1 MNGRVGW
8 RALDSGHGTRIHAY
22 TVRRVR
28 VTGHIYLFA
37 RTHAPRAVM
46 STEEAAREDDA
57 GAQVVP
63 APNDAIHHDGQPRMM
78 HEAALCGKFFSI
90 HGCAYGDDCHFSH
103 VYYPGMLL
111 PPPPAPLPYAY
122 AMGGPQS
129 AGNEKMKTRLCR
141 NFNSPEGC
149 RFGDRCVFA
158 HGEEELRSE
167 ETNIALAETTMAM
180 GNMGGF
186 MMPHYG
192 TSGRARRATSKTNTT
207 HISDLPCYGTTTT
220 DTNMFCVILTEHS
233 ILVPVHPTHVGII
246 VGKAGSNL
254 AKVSSLSGAKV
265 SLLGAEHVNPDGNR
279 LLRIA
284 GSPFDVQRAQ
294 QLIYSRLSSITM
306 RSKVGGH
313 TRDHRN
319 GKEGGQPK
327 AFKTKMCASWEATG
341 TCSFGE
347 NCHFAH
353 GKEEIQSVNQRNTN
367 GTSNAN
373 PEAEVDEP

>member
-1 MNGRVGW
+1 
-8 RALDSGHGTRIHAY
+8 
-22 TVRRVR
+22 
-28 VTGHIYLFA
+28 
-37 RTHAPRAVM
+37 
-46 STEEAAREDDA
+46 
-57 GAQVVP
+57 
-63 APNDAIHHDGQPRMM
+63 MM

-186 MMPHYG
+186 MMPHY
-192 TSGRARRATSKTNTT
+192 
-207 HISDLPCYGTTTT
+207 
-220 DTNMFCVILTEHS
+220 EHS

-265 SLLGAEHVNPDGNR
+265 SLLGAEHINPDGNR